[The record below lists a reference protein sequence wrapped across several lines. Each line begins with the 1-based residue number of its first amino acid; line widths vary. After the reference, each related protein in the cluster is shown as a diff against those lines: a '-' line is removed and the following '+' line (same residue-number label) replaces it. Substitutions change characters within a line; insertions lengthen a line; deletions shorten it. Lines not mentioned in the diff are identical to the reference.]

1 MAVAQATNNT
11 ERNKMIIAIVLGS
24 IALFALFYAFSG
36 SFFSSSS
43 TRVSVT
49 TTTPSPTRTPARNVS
64 PDNFQLPT
72 ADQQAFNYE
81 STPISYSPVQFSAPD
96 PGRNIFA
103 FYEPP
108 PPCTPGV
115 NCPPPPP
122 VVVRTPTPEPPPP
135 VFVAYVTPQSVYEGS
150 RAFKMDVFGDKFE
163 PSTKIYINGVEFPT
177 SYISP
182 QRLTVDVPANM
193 LTGPGSLSIIVKT
206 PDGRLYSN
214 PVMLSIQAK
223 PLPQFK
229 FIGMI
234 GRQHAN
240 NDTAYILEQGKT
252 DPTTWRLND
261 VVGNRFRIVSISPAD
276 LVVEDTGLGFRHSI
290 KLEQPTAGTP
300 VIGAGVPSFPG
311 RGGFPGGFNPNP
323 GTIPP
328 GANMNPPTSIPGI
341 PDNIPRVNSPANAN
355 TRTTRKDDDSDDD
368 GTDNRKFK

>member
-11 ERNKMIIAIVLGS
+11 ERNKMIIAIVLGA
-24 IALFALFYAFSG
+24 IALFALFYAFAG

-49 TTTPSPTRTPARNVS
+49 TATPSPTRTPTRNIS

-81 STPISYSPVQFSAPD
+81 STPITYSPRVFSAPD

-115 NCPPPPP
+115 NCPPEPP
-122 VVVRTPTPEPPPP
+122 VVIKTPTPEPPPP
-135 VFVAYVTPQSVYEGS
+135 VFVAYVTPQTVYEGT
-150 RAFKMDVFGDKFE
+150 RTFKMDVYGDKFE
-163 PSTKIYINGVEFPT
+163 PSTKIYINGIEFPT
-177 SYISP
+177 SFISP
-182 QRLTVDVPANM
+182 QRMSTDVPAS
-193 LTGPGSLSIIVKT
+193 LVAGPGSFSILVKT

-214 PVMLSIQAK
+214 PVILRIDAK

-240 NDTAYILEQGKT
+240 NDTAYVLEQGKQE
-252 DPTTWRLND
+252 PTTWRLND
-261 VVGNRFRIVSISPAD
+261 VIGSRFRIVSISAEN

-290 KLEQPTAGTP
+290 KLEQPVAGTP
-300 VIGAGVPSFPG
+300 VVGTGAPAFPG
-311 RGGFPGGFNPNP
+311 RGGFPGGFIP
-323 GTIPP
+323 GTGFVPP
-328 GANMNPPTSIPGI
+328 NANLNPPTSIPGI
-341 PDNIPRVNSPANAN
+341 PDNIPRINSPANVNA
-355 TRTTRKDDDSDDD
+355 RPPQKSDPSDDD